1 MCQAIPSIL
10 SCLWPAFHLKDTT
23 KVNALWLSSPPT
35 TSPCFCNT
43 SESDDLKSDWRHEKT
58 NTSTTFPCQS
68 CSTGPGGFVCC
79 CQGVVGFFFF
89 SKKDQKKKKKK
100 KADDQP
106 RTPIAVIHVAAP
118 LPQSFDVMSSY
129 THSADELEIIITPLN
144 GSNPQGGV
152 RGFRCSSHKTRSSE
166 NTGEGK
172 AGIYRSWQGIAAAG
186 WE

>member
-68 CSTGPGGFVCC
+68 CSTGPARYVCC
-79 CQGVVGFFFF
+79 CQRVVGLFCTAD
-89 SKKDQKKKKKK
+89 KDEKKKKKK
-100 KADDQP
+100 KSRWP
-106 RTPIAVIHVAAP
+106 TPNTYCSDSCRCASSTKLWCHVKLHTFRRWAR
-118 LPQSFDVMSSY
+118 DY
-129 THSADELEIIITPLN
+129 YHSA
-144 GSNPQGGV
+144 
-152 RGFRCSSHKTRSSE
+152 KW
-166 NTGEGK
+166 K
-172 AGIYRSWQGIAAAG
+172 
-186 WE
+186 